1 MHASSTAVWPGGAAA
16 VVTCALALL
25 AGAPP
30 VPAQQP
36 AAAAPVPQ
44 RAGTLDR
51 IRDQGRI
58 RLGYR
63 TDAGPFSYKDDAGRP
78 AGYAVALCNR
88 IADATKQELGLGQL
102 AVEWV
107 PVTAND
113 RFQAVQRGEIDV
125 QCGADTVTLAR
136 RAAVSFSIP
145 TFAGGVGAVVR
156 ADAPARLRQVLS
168 GQGQV
173 LQPVWRASAARVLHS
188 RAFSTVAGTTTEA
201 WLRDRIR
208 TLQVIADVSPVDS
221 YDTGLHN
228 LLERKADAL
237 FGERA
242 ILLEAA
248 KRHPSGRDL
257 VVIDRLF
264 TYEPLAIA
272 FPRGDDALRLL
283 IDRTLSR
290 FYASGDL
297 GNLYASFFG
306 EPDETTL
313 AFFRWNTLPE

>member
-1 MHASSTAVWPGGAAA
+1 M
-16 VVTCALALL
+16 
-25 AGAPP
+25 
-30 VPAQQP
+30 
-36 AAAAPVPQ
+36 
-44 RAGTLDR
+44 
-51 IRDQGRI
+51 
-58 RLGYR
+58 
-63 TDAGPFSYKDDAGRP
+63 
-78 AGYAVALCNR
+78 
-88 IADATKQELGLGQL
+88 
-102 AVEWV
+102 
-107 PVTAND
+107 
-113 RFQAVQRGEIDV
+113 
-125 QCGADTVTLAR
+125 
-136 RAAVSFSIP
+136 
-145 TFAGGVGAVVR
+145 
-156 ADAPARLRQVLS
+156 
-168 GQGQV
+168 
-173 LQPVWRASAARVLHS
+173 
-188 RAFSTVAGTTTEA
+188 
-201 WLRDRIR
+201 
-208 TLQVIADVSPVDS
+208 IADVSPVDS